1 MQTLFKEGFEAA
13 GPIALMAAALTMSSC
28 TRATSAAAPPRP
40 PEVEVAPVEQR
51 DIPVYREWVGTL
63 DGMVNA
69 AIRAQVTGYLLKQN
83 YAEGSFVRKGQL
95 LFEIDPRPFQ
105 AAVDQARG
113 QLAQANGQLAQAN
126 AQLVQARAQL
136 MSAEASQRRTQLD
149 VDRYIPLN
157 QQQAITQQDMDNAT
171 QNNLGAKAQVEAAH
185 AQVETANAQIEA
197 SSAMV
202 EAAKAALRTAQ
213 VNLGFTRLTAPVDG
227 IAGVAQIQIG
237 NLVTAATSTA
247 VTTVS
252 TLDPI
257 KVNFAVSEQEYLKL
271 ASQDTPM
278 QDLQLELILAD
289 GTTYPLKGTFAF
301 ADRQV
306 SENTGA
312 IQMTGLFPNP
322 RNLLRPGQYGKVR
335 AVVSTTAGA
344 LLVPQPAV
352 TEQQGSYQVATVNSD
367 NTVRIETVKVG
378 DQAGAMWVIS
388 DGLKPG
394 QRVIVQ
400 GVQKAVPGMR
410 VDAKPFNTAP
420 EKKGDR

>member
-1 MQTLFKEGFEAA
+1 MRTLFNKGFETSGA
-13 GPIALMAAALTMSSC
+13 IALIAVALTVSSC
-28 TRATSAAAPPRP
+28 TRATSAAGSPRP

-51 DIPVYREWVGTL
+51 DIPVYREWIGTL

-69 AIRAQVTGYLLKQN
+69 AIRAQVTGYLLSQN
-83 YAEGSFVRKGQL
+83 YVEGSFVRKGHL

-113 QLAQANGQLAQAN
+113 QLAQANGQVAQAK
-126 AQLVQARAQL
+126 AQLVQAQAQVT
-136 MSAEASQRRTQLD
+136 SAEASQRKTQLN
-149 VDRYIPLN
+149 VDKYVPLN
-157 QQQAITQQDMDNAT
+157 NLKAITQQDMDDAT
-171 QNNLGAKAQVEAAH
+171 QNNLSSKAQVEAAKAH
-185 AQVETANAQIEA
+185 VETAKAQIEA
-197 SSAMV
+197 SSAAV
-202 EAAKAALRTAQ
+202 EAAKAALETAQ

-237 NLVTAATSTA
+237 NLVSAATSTA
-247 VTTVS
+247 ITTVS

-271 ASQDTPM
+271 ASRDTPM
-278 QDLQLELILAD
+278 HRLQLELILAD
-289 GTTYPLKGTFAF
+289 GNVYPHKGKFAF

-322 RNLLRPGQYGKVR
+322 RNILRPGQYGKVR
-335 AVVSTTAGA
+335 AVVATAPGA

-367 NTVRIETVKVG
+367 NTVSIETVKVG
-378 DQAGAMWVIS
+378 DQAGSMWVIS

-410 VDAKPFNTAP
+410 VNPKPFNEAA
-420 EKKGDR
+420 EKKGGR

>member
-1 MQTLFKEGFEAA
+1 MRTLFNKGLETSGA
-13 GPIALMAAALTMSSC
+13 IALIAAALTVSSC
-28 TRATSAAAPPRP
+28 TRATLAAGSPRP

-51 DIPVYREWVGTL
+51 DIPVYREWIGTL

-69 AIRAQVTGYLLKQN
+69 AIRAQVTGYLLSQN

-113 QLAQANGQLAQAN
+113 QLAQANGQLAQAK
-126 AQLVQARAQL
+126 AQLVQAQAQL
-136 MSAEASQRRTQLD
+136 MSAEASQLKTQLN
-149 VDRYIPLN
+149 VDKYVPLN
-157 QQQAITQQDMDNAT
+157 NLKAITQQDMDDAT
-171 QNNLGAKAQVEAAH
+171 QNNLAAKAQVEAAK
-185 AQVETANAQIEA
+185 AQVETAKAQIEA
-197 SSAMV
+197 STAAV
-202 EAAKAALRTAQ
+202 EAAKAALETAQ

-237 NLVTAATSTA
+237 NLVSAATNTA
-247 VTTVS
+247 ITTVS

-278 QDLQLELILAD
+278 HRLQLELILAD
-289 GTTYPLKGTFAF
+289 GNVYPHKGKFAF

-322 RNLLRPGQYGKVR
+322 RNILRPGQYGKVR
-335 AVVSTTAGA
+335 AVVATTPGA

-367 NTVRIETVKVG
+367 NTVSIEAVKVG
-378 DQAGAMWVIS
+378 DQAGSMWVIS

-400 GVQKAVPGMR
+400 GVQKAVPGTR
-410 VDAKPFNTAP
+410 VNARPFNEPA
-420 EKKGDR
+420 EKKGGR